1 MEKKVKEELD
11 KLIIIG
17 NESGMLRTSTV
28 KQLLNDLNK
37 KTEED
42 FEDAVQ
48 YVEEKNIGLNTDDSE
63 NKLFLDSSKI
73 AIVPK
78 TLSVESI
85 VKKIRYDENKELTG
99 ETIYKG
105 QDVAKGRYYITVVV
119 FIQNSKNE
127 FLIQKRVKKKDG
139 KWATTGGHPVSG
151 ETSKQG
157 IITEIKEELGV
168 DIVKENIKLFKTIKT
183 EDDFVDIYYVKED
196 IDIKKIKI
204 QKEEV
209 EDVKWATIE
218 EINELIKNEAFSE
231 SHTEFFEL
239 CLDYLKLK

>member
-78 TLSVESI
+78 
-85 VKKIRYDENKELTG
+85 
-99 ETIYKG
+99 
-105 QDVAKGRYYITVVV
+105 
-119 FIQNSKNE
+119 
-127 FLIQKRVKKKDG
+127 
-139 KWATTGGHPVSG
+139 H
-151 ETSKQG
+151 
-157 IITEIKEELGV
+157 
-168 DIVKENIKLFKTIKT
+168 
-183 EDDFVDIYYVKED
+183 
-196 IDIKKIKI
+196 
-204 QKEEV
+204 
-209 EDVKWATIE
+209 
-218 EINELIKNEAFSE
+218 
-231 SHTEFFEL
+231 
-239 CLDYLKLK
+239 